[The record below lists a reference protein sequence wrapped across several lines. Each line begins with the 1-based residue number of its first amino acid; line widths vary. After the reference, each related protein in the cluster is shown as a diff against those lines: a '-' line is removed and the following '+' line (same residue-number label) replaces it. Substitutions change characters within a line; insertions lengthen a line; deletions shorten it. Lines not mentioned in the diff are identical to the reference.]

1 MSFLF
6 RTSKYLTIAQLT
18 GAWGPEL
25 ARVRGEDPLQC
36 QEDLTHVLLQDIF
49 NGRLDDAGPVWDD
62 RRLGRLGVACIT
74 VDNKAA
80 CLEGRHLLDFMRNEE
95 SKRWLLHDVLVV
107 KEAILDFA
115 RRHQLPPPTWWAEVP
130 GGSMDPAPAN
140 ADVATRAPPSIPNT
154 EARPRG
160 RRPEKRVQVEE
171 AMKRDIQ
178 RGRLTLGQM
187 EKMGQEALAATYGV
201 NRETARKALAAV
213 ASQVSPGSD

>member
-36 QEDLTHVLLQDIF
+36 KEDLTHVLLQAIF

-80 CLEGRHLLDFMRNEE
+80 CLEGRHLVDFIGNEE
-95 SKRWLLHDVLVV
+95 SRRWLLHDVLVV

-115 RRHQLPPPTWWAEVP
+115 RQHQLPPPTWWAEAP
-130 GGSMDPAPAN
+130 GGSMDSAPAN
-140 ADVATRAPPSIPNT
+140 ADVATRALNSEHGGKT
-154 EARPRG
+154 ARSQTREARPG
-160 RRPEKRVQVEE
+160 RRSYE
-171 AMKRDIQ
+171 ARYSAGAANFGANAEDGPRGLGRDI
-178 RGRLTLGQM
+178 RR
-187 EKMGQEALAATYGV
+187 
-201 NRETARKALAAV
+201 
-213 ASQVSPGSD
+213 

>member
-80 CLEGRHLLDFMRNEE
+80 CLEGRHLLD
-95 SKRWLLHDVLVV
+95 
-107 KEAILDFA
+107 
-115 RRHQLPPPTWWAEVP
+115 
-130 GGSMDPAPAN
+130 
-140 ADVATRAPPSIPNT
+140 
-154 EARPRG
+154 
-160 RRPEKRVQVEE
+160 
-171 AMKRDIQ
+171 
-178 RGRLTLGQM
+178 
-187 EKMGQEALAATYGV
+187 
-201 NRETARKALAAV
+201 
-213 ASQVSPGSD
+213 